1 MTSVSGTLSALALIG
16 CLALSACGDDGETGA
31 PSTVES
37 SAGIGEGL
45 MEPSEV
51 LINGKGPALVLVT
64 VGEDVV
70 RVCLSDAIADSRPP
84 KCGAPAGTAENPE
97 LAPSEVVD
105 DLVSQMPDGGY
116 VAVSLEIA
124 DDQWLMTDFTVTEAF

>member
-1 MTSVSGTLSALALIG
+1 MK
-16 CLALSACGDDGETGA
+16 
-31 PSTVES
+31 
-37 SAGIGEGL
+37 
-45 MEPSEV
+45 PSEV
-51 LINGKGPALVLVT
+51 LINGKGTALILVT
-64 VGEDVV
+64 VGEDAV
-70 RVCLSDAIADSRPP
+70 RVCLSDAIGDSLPP

-116 VAVSLEIA
+116 AEMSLELA

>member
-1 MTSVSGTLSALALIG
+1 MIAVRVTLGALALIG

-45 MEPSEV
+45 MKPSEV
-51 LINGKGPALVLVT
+51 LINGKGTALILVT
-64 VGEDVV
+64 VGEDAV
-70 RVCLSDAIADSRPP
+70 RVCLSDAIGDSLPP

-116 VAVSLEIA
+116 AEMSLELA